1 MAEVCGT
8 WSSGFYFVRM
18 TTLNVVI
25 KTIKLA
31 LQIDMSSIQIKSE
44 SSADQQLNWL
54 EVVRRQVG
62 SLHYGVVQIVVHDSR
77 VVQIEKTE
85 RVRLDNKPP
94 PETNQQTKTKP

>member
-1 MAEVCGT
+1 
-8 WSSGFYFVRM
+8 
-18 TTLNVVI
+18 
-25 KTIKLA
+25 
-31 LQIDMSSIQIKSE
+31 MSSIQIKSE